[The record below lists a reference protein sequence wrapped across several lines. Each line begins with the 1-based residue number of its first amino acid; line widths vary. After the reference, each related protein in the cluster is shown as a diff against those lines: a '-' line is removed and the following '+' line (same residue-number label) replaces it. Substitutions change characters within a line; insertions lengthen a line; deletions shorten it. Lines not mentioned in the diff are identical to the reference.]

1 MMELANLSKLQSFPA
16 SQQNATIVAVFARP
30 KNDFR
35 GNATVVQVKLTTS
48 TGGTFK
54 AAVHHGKKVS
64 TVLLNINEKIGPALK
79 GLQVT
84 EQAVIDNF
92 LNELDGTENK
102 VHSKVPLY
110 QYIAKL
116 VGTSKV
122 VLPVPAFNVINGGSH
137 AGYKLAM
144 QEFMILSLGAKD
156 FREAMQMGSKI
167 YDYLKA
173 EIKER
178 YGLDATAVD
187 DEKGFASNIQDCKK
201 ALDLLNTSVFWPV
214 TLVDQ
219 IGTITESIEAAKLSR
234 ENGWSVM
241 VSDRSGKTE
250 DTFIADLVVGLSTEQ
265 IKTGAPCRSK
275 RKAKYNQILLIEEEL
290 GNKAVY
296 DGEKFRN
303 PLA

>member
-48 TGGTFK
+48 TGKFENLG
-54 AAVHHGKKVS
+54 ANAILAVS
-64 TVLLNINEKIGPALK
+64 TTVCKAGA
-79 GLQVT
+79 
-84 EQAVIDNF
+84 
-92 LNELDGTENK
+92 